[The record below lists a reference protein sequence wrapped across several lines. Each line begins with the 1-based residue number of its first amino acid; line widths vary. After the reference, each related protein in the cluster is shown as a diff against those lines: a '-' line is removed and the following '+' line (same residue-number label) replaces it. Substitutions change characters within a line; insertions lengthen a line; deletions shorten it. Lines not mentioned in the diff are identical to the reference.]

1 MILIVSLTFFFYIS
15 FSIMLISVVGIYRS
29 YWPSVISVLVMKCL
43 LKPKVSSNYM
53 WYPTGLPCHRLPV
66 VHN

>member
-43 LKPKVSSNYM
+43 LKPKVSSNY
-53 WYPTGLPCHRLPV
+53 V
-66 VHN
+66 VSHWTTMSQTACSS